1 MNLKDYQRGRND
13 GLALALKIVQEGGRE
28 ALEAEIKNRGETGGK
43 LIMNYNESKETVL
56 QLLPAEE
63 VILQFAEECVELSKE
78 LLIFNNTEYGMP
90 TRVMPTG
97 AMEEAADVELVAE
110 VLLDKIYVTYDK
122 RILHSMVGSI
132 LIVVKGLGLIHIKES
147 LHEVCHDLAKAA
159 LKLRRARS
167 GENSTPITEEEAK
180 EMLLCHISMMV
191 ALNSILFKNEE
202 REQMEKIKEMK
213 MERWAERLRGETAD
227 GNGIQ

>member
-1 MNLKDYQRGRND
+1 MFCNYKAVLLFTRGSQSMERKNEDTSLLLKH
-13 GLALALKIVQEGGRE
+13 LQEGDER
-28 ALEAEIKNRGETGGK
+28 AFRTLF
-43 LIMNYNESKETVL
+43 
-56 QLLPAEE
+56 EE
-63 VILQFAEECVELSKE
+63 FYASLCLFATHYL
-78 LLIFNNTEYGMP
+78 GD
-90 TRVMPTG
+90 R
-97 AMEEAADVELVAE
+97 EEAADVELVAD
-110 VLLDKIYVTYDK
+110 VLLDKIYAAYDR
-122 RILHSMVGSI
+122 RILGSMVGSI
-132 LIVVKGLGLIHIKES
+132 LIVVKGLGLIHIRKV

-180 EMLLCHISMMV
+180 EMLLCHISMIM
-191 ALNSILFKNEE
+191 ALDTILFKNEE

>member
-1 MNLKDYQRGRND
+1 
-13 GLALALKIVQEGGRE
+13 
-28 ALEAEIKNRGETGGK
+28 
-43 LIMNYNESKETVL
+43 MNYNESKETVL
-56 QLLPAEE
+56 QLLPTDDA
-63 VILQFAEECVELSKE
+63 ILQLAEECVELSKE
-78 LLIFNNTEYGMP
+78 FLIFNNTEYGMP

-110 VLLDKIYVTYDK
+110 VLLDKIYAAYDR

-167 GENSTPITEEEAK
+167 GDNPTLITEEAA
-180 EMLLCHISMMV
+180 S
-191 ALNSILFKNEE
+191 
-202 REQMEKIKEMK
+202 
-213 MERWAERLRGETAD
+213 
-227 GNGIQ
+227 

>member
-1 MNLKDYQRGRND
+1 MRYDEN
-13 GLALALKIVQEGGRE
+13 
-28 ALEAEIKNRGETGGK
+28 
-43 LIMNYNESKETVL
+43 KETVL
-56 QLLPAEE
+56 QLLPTDDA
-63 VILQFAEECVELSKE
+63 ILQLAEECVELSKE

-132 LIVVKGLGLIHIKES
+132 LIVVKGLGRIHIKES
-147 LHEVCHDLAKAA
+147 LHEVCHNLAKAA

-167 GENSTPITEEEAK
+167 GDNPTLITEEEAR
-180 EMLLCHISMMV
+180 EMLLCHISMIM
-191 ALNSILFKNEE
+191 ALDTILFNGEA
-202 REQMEKIKEMK
+202 REQMEKIKEQK
-213 MERWAERLRGETAD
+213 MERWAKRLKGETAD
-227 GNGIQ
+227 GEREGVLLDKGAN

>member
-28 ALEAEIKNRGETGGK
+28 ALEAEIKNRGVTGGE

-56 QLLPAEE
+56 QLLPTDDA
-63 VILQFAEECVELSKE
+63 ILQLAEECVELSKGF
-78 LLIFNNTEYGMP
+78 LIFNNTERRMSTG
-90 TRVMPTG
+90 VMPTG

-110 VLLDKIYVTYDK
+110 VLLDKIYAAYDK
-122 RILHSMVGSI
+122 RILRSMVGSI

-167 GENSTPITEEEAK
+167 GENPTLITEEEAR
-180 EMLLCHISMMV
+180 EMLLCHISMIM
-191 ALNSILFKNEE
+191 ALDTILFNGEA
-202 REQMEKIKEMK
+202 REQMEKIKEQK
-213 MERWAERLRGETAD
+213 MER
-227 GNGIQ
+227 

>member
-1 MNLKDYQRGRND
+1 MR
-13 GLALALKIVQEGGRE
+13 
-28 ALEAEIKNRGETGGK
+28 
-43 LIMNYNESKETVL
+43 YNENKETVL
-56 QLLPAEE
+56 QLLPTDDA
-63 VILQFAEECVELSKE
+63 ILQLAEECVELSKE

-132 LIVVKGLGLIHIKES
+132 LIVVKGLGRIHIKES
-147 LHEVCHDLAKAA
+147 LHEVCHNLAKAA

-167 GENSTPITEEEAK
+167 GDNPTLITEEEAR
-180 EMLLCHISMMV
+180 EMLLCHISMIM
-191 ALNSILFKNEE
+191 ALDTILFNGEA
-202 REQMEKIKEMK
+202 REQMEKIKEQK
-213 MERWAERLRGETAD
+213 MERWAKRLKGETAD
-227 GNGIQ
+227 GEREGVLLDKGAN

>member
-1 MNLKDYQRGRND
+1 MRYDEN
-13 GLALALKIVQEGGRE
+13 
-28 ALEAEIKNRGETGGK
+28 
-43 LIMNYNESKETVL
+43 KETVL
-56 QLLPAEE
+56 QLLPTDDA
-63 VILQFAEECVELSKE
+63 ILQLAEECVELSKE

-147 LHEVCHDLAKAA
+147 LHEVCHNLAKAA

-167 GENSTPITEEEAK
+167 GDNPTLITEEEAR
-180 EMLLCHISMMV
+180 EMLLCHISMIM
-191 ALNSILFKNEE
+191 ALDTILFNGEA
-202 REQMEKIKEMK
+202 REQMEKIKEQK
-213 MERWAERLRGETAD
+213 MERWAKRLRGETAD
-227 GNGIQ
+227 GEREGVLLDKGAN

>member
-1 MNLKDYQRGRND
+1 MRYDEN
-13 GLALALKIVQEGGRE
+13 
-28 ALEAEIKNRGETGGK
+28 
-43 LIMNYNESKETVL
+43 KETVL
-56 QLLPAEE
+56 QLLPADDA
-63 VILQFAEECVELSKE
+63 ILQLAEECVELSKE

-90 TRVMPTG
+90 TGVMPTG

-110 VLLDKIYVTYDK
+110 VLLDKIYVTYDR

-167 GENSTPITEEEAK
+167 GDNPTLITEEEAR
-180 EMLLCHISMMV
+180 EMLLCHISMIV
-191 ALNSILFKNEE
+191 ALDTILFNGEA
-202 REQMEKIKEMK
+202 REQMEKIKEQK
-213 MERWAERLRGETAD
+213 MDRWAKRLRGETAD
-227 GNGIQ
+227 GEREGVLLDKGAN

>member
-28 ALEAEIKNRGETGGK
+28 ALEAEIKNRGVTGGE

-56 QLLPAEE
+56 QLLPTDDA
-63 VILQFAEECVELSKE
+63 ILQLAEECVELSKE
-78 LLIFNNTEYGMP
+78 FLIFNNTEYGMP

-110 VLLDKIYVTYDK
+110 VLLDKIYAAYDR
-122 RILHSMVGSI
+122 RILHSMVGSM

-180 EMLLCHISMMV
+180 EMLLCHISMIM
-191 ALNSILFKNEE
+191 ALDTILFKNEE

>member
-28 ALEAEIKNRGETGGK
+28 ALEAEIKNRGVTGGE

-56 QLLPAEE
+56 QLLPTDDA
-63 VILQFAEECVELSKE
+63 ILQLAEECVELSKE
-78 LLIFNNTEYGMP
+78 FLIFNNTERRMSTG
-90 TRVMPTG
+90 VMPTG
-97 AMEEAADVELVAE
+97 AIEEAADVELVAE
-110 VLLDKIYVTYDK
+110 VLLDKIYAAYDR
-122 RILHSMVGSI
+122 RILRSMVGSI
-132 LIVVKGLGLIHIKES
+132 LIIVKGLGLIHIKES

-180 EMLLCHISMMV
+180 EMLLCHISMIM
-191 ALNSILFKNEE
+191 ALDTILFKNEE
-202 REQMEKIKEMK
+202 REKMEKIKEMK

>member
-1 MNLKDYQRGRND
+1 MRYDEN
-13 GLALALKIVQEGGRE
+13 
-28 ALEAEIKNRGETGGK
+28 
-43 LIMNYNESKETVL
+43 KETVL
-56 QLLPAEE
+56 QLLPTDDA
-63 VILQFAEECVELSKE
+63 ILQLAEECVELSKE

-132 LIVVKGLGLIHIKES
+132 LIVVKGLGLIHIKEF
-147 LHEVCHDLAKAA
+147 LHEVCHNLAKAA

-167 GENSTPITEEEAK
+167 GDNPTLITEEEAR
-180 EMLLCHISMMV
+180 EMLLCHISMIM
-191 ALNSILFKNEE
+191 ALDTILFNGEA
-202 REQMEKIKEMK
+202 REQMEKIKEQK
-213 MERWAERLRGETAD
+213 MERWAKRLRGEVED
-227 GNGIQ
+227 GEREGVLLDKGAN

>member
-1 MNLKDYQRGRND
+1 MRYDENK
-13 GLALALKIVQEGGRE
+13 K
-28 ALEAEIKNRGETGGK
+28 
-43 LIMNYNESKETVL
+43 TVL
-56 QLLPAEE
+56 QLLPTDDA
-63 VILQFAEECVELSKE
+63 ILQLAEECVELSKE

-110 VLLDKIYVTYDK
+110 VLLDKMYVTYDK

-147 LHEVCHDLAKAA
+147 LHEVCHNLAKAA

-167 GENSTPITEEEAK
+167 GDNPTLITEEEAR
-180 EMLLCHISMMV
+180 EMLLCHISMIM
-191 ALNSILFKNEE
+191 ALDTILFNGEA
-202 REQMEKIKEMK
+202 REQMEKIKEQK
-213 MERWAERLRGETAD
+213 MERWAKQLKGETAD
-227 GNGIQ
+227 GEREGVLLDKGAN

>member
-28 ALEAEIKNRGETGGK
+28 ALEAEIKNRGVTGGE
-43 LIMNYNESKETVL
+43 LIMNDNESKETVL

-63 VILQFAEECVELSKE
+63 AILQLAEECVELSKE
-78 LLIFNNTEYGMP
+78 FLIFNNTEYGMP

-97 AMEEAADVELVAE
+97 AIEEAAD
-110 VLLDKIYVTYDK
+110 VLLDKIYAAYDR
-122 RILHSMVGSI
+122 RILGSMVGSI
-132 LIVVKGLGLIHIKES
+132 LIVVKGLGLIHIRKV

-180 EMLLCHISMMV
+180 EMLLCHISMIM
-191 ALNSILFKNEE
+191 ALDTILFKNEE

>member
-28 ALEAEIKNRGETGGK
+28 ALEAEIKNRGVTGGE
-43 LIMNYNESKETVL
+43 LIMNDNESKETVL

-63 VILQFAEECVELSKE
+63 AILQLAEECVELSKE
-78 LLIFNNTEYGMP
+78 FLIFNNTEYGMP

-97 AMEEAADVELVAE
+97 AIEEAADV
-110 VLLDKIYVTYDK
+110 LLDTIYAAYDR
-122 RILHSMVGSI
+122 RILGSMVGSI
-132 LIVVKGLGLIHIKES
+132 LIVVKGLGLIHIRKV

-180 EMLLCHISMMV
+180 EMLLCHISMIM
-191 ALNSILFKNEE
+191 ALDTILFKNEE

>member
-28 ALEAEIKNRGETGGK
+28 ALEAEIKNRGVTGGE

-63 VILQFAEECVELSKE
+63 AILQLAEECVELSKE
-78 LLIFNNTEYGMP
+78 FLIFNNTEYGMP

-97 AMEEAADVELVAE
+97 AIEEAAD
-110 VLLDKIYVTYDK
+110 VLLDKIYAAYDR
-122 RILHSMVGSI
+122 RILGSMVGSI
-132 LIVVKGLGLIHIKES
+132 LIVVKGLGLIHIRKV

-180 EMLLCHISMMV
+180 EMLLCHISMIM
-191 ALNSILFKNEE
+191 ALDTILFKNEE

>member
-1 MNLKDYQRGRND
+1 MR
-13 GLALALKIVQEGGRE
+13 
-28 ALEAEIKNRGETGGK
+28 
-43 LIMNYNESKETVL
+43 YNENKETVL
-56 QLLPAEE
+56 QLLPTDDA
-63 VILQFAEECVELSKE
+63 ILQLAEECVELSKE

-147 LHEVCHDLAKAA
+147 LHEVCHNLAKAA

-167 GENSTPITEEEAK
+167 GDNPTLITEEEAR
-180 EMLLCHISMMV
+180 EMLLCHISMIM
-191 ALNSILFKNEE
+191 ALDTILFNGEA
-202 REQMEKIKEMK
+202 REQMEKIKEQK
-213 MERWAERLRGETAD
+213 MERWAKRLRGETAD
-227 GNGIQ
+227 GEREGVLLDKGAN

>member
-1 MNLKDYQRGRND
+1 
-13 GLALALKIVQEGGRE
+13 
-28 ALEAEIKNRGETGGK
+28 
-43 LIMNYNESKETVL
+43 MNYNESKETVL
-56 QLLPAEE
+56 QLLPTDDA
-63 VILQFAEECVELSKE
+63 ILQLAEECVELSKE
-78 LLIFNNTEYGMP
+78 FLIFNNTERRMP

-97 AMEEAADVELVAE
+97 VIEEAADVELVAE
-110 VLLDKIYVTYDK
+110 VLLDKIYAAYDK

-167 GENSTPITEEEAK
+167 GENPTPITEEEAK

-213 MERWAERLRGETAD
+213 MERWAERLKGEVED

>member
-1 MNLKDYQRGRND
+1 
-13 GLALALKIVQEGGRE
+13 
-28 ALEAEIKNRGETGGK
+28 
-43 LIMNYNESKETVL
+43 MNYNESKETVL
-56 QLLPAEE
+56 QLLPTDDA
-63 VILQFAEECVELSKE
+63 ILQLAEECVELSKE
-78 LLIFNNTEYGMP
+78 FLIFNNTEYGMP

-110 VLLDKIYVTYDK
+110 VLLDKIYAAYDR

-167 GENSTPITEEEAK
+167 GDNPTLITEEAAR
-180 EMLLCHISMMV
+180 EMLLCHISMIM
-191 ALNSILFKNEE
+191 ALDTILFNGEA
-202 REQMEKIKEMK
+202 REKMEKIKEQK
-213 MERWAERLRGETAD
+213 LERWAMRLKGATAN